1 MSVAQERSYRFQRRI
16 DQNLSSIKEIVIP
29 SDFELVGKY
38 VEQMIATSKKPATI
52 SKNLDSIK
60 SLCRVLN
67 PDSANLKEWKSLTRD
82 NINTLVANVMRK
94 YSDNGQE
101 SNASYDLKKALMNW
115 FRFVKLGNR
124 LSKKVGTPE
133 ELKDIELVPVKNK
146 LTHSDLITHDELSRI
161 ITAAMNPRDKALF
174 DFLYDSSC
182 RVGELISIRLKH
194 LSITRDEITVKIPES
209 KTTIREIALL
219 NSRTN
224 LVEWLNVHP
233 DKDNPEAYLFCII
246 NGDNIG
252 QPVTEDSIRSTL
264 KKVCKRAGIKKRIY
278 PHLFRHSSATE
289 FVPKLG
295 VVANDRMGWSS
306 GSKMV
311 SRYVHL
317 NQKQKNEAFY
327 KANGIDVDE
336 AKIEARLNRICPSC
350 RVANSSNDDLCRSCG
365 NPLTLEKRVQFDSD
379 KKDFESKI
387 ENQIKTLTDSFSQMQ
402 SMMNLFA
409 SFLPKE
415 TKELP
420 KEIAVPLDS
429 IPIELREQLI
439 QKLNL

>member
-16 DQNLSSIKEIVIP
+16 DTNLRDIKQIVIP

-52 SKNLDSIK
+52 SKNLDTIK
-60 SLCRVLN
+60 TLCRVLN
-67 PDSANLKEWKSLTRD
+67 PDSANLKEWTSLTRD
-82 NINTLVANVMRK
+82 DINTLVANVMRK

-101 SNASYDLKKALMNW
+101 SNATYDLKKGLANW
-115 FRFVKLGNR
+115 FRYVKLGNR
-124 LSKKVGTPE
+124 LHKKVGTPE
-133 ELKDIELVPVKNK
+133 ELRDIEMTKVKNK
-146 LTHSDLITHDELSRI
+146 LTHSDLITHDELNRI
-161 ITAAMNPRDKALF
+161 INAAMNPRDKALF

-182 RVGELISIRLKH
+182 RVGELISIQLKH
-194 LSITRDEITVKIPES
+194 INITPDEMTVKIPDS

-219 NSRTN
+219 NSRRN

-233 DKDNPEAYLFCII
+233 DKDNPEAYLFCVIE
-246 NGDNIG
+246 GKTIG
-252 QPVTEDSIRSTL
+252 FPISESDVRKRL
-264 KKVCKRAGIKKRIY
+264 AACCKKAGIKKRIY

-295 VVANDRMGWSS
+295 VVANDRMGWSAS
-306 GSKMV
+306 SNMV

-317 NQKQKNEAFY
+317 NQKQKNDAFY
-327 KANGIDVDE
+327 KANGIEVDE
-336 AKIEARLNRICPSC
+336 AKIEARLHRICPSC

-415 TKELP
+415 TKKLP
-420 KEIAVPLDS
+420 KEITVPLDS
-429 IPIELREQLI
+429 IPQELREQLI